1 MNDPLTVPTIPHRT
15 RIPQLAIQNVVEQIV
30 LHFNPQKIILFGSY
44 AWGKPTE
51 SSDVDLFI
59 VQKSDETK
67 RVRQISLKK
76 KLFGSG
82 VPMDI
87 IIYTPEEL
95 EKRIN
100 IRDVFVR
107 KVLRDGKLIYGH

>member
-1 MNDPLTVPTIPHRT
+1 MGKYEA
-15 RIPQLAIQNVVEQIV
+15 RIPEIRERIIKEI
-30 LHFNPQKIILFGSY
+30 NPEKIILFGSY

>member
-1 MNDPLTVPTIPHRT
+1 MGKYAEKIPE
-15 RIPQLAIQNVVEQIV
+15 IKEKIV
-30 LHFNPQKIILFGSY
+30 KEINPEKIILFGSY
-44 AWGKPTE
+44 AWGKPTD

-59 VQKSDETK
+59 VQKTSETK
-67 RVRQISLKK
+67 RTRQISLKR

-95 EKRIN
+95 EKRMS

-107 KVLRDGKLIYGH
+107 KILRDGKLLYGN